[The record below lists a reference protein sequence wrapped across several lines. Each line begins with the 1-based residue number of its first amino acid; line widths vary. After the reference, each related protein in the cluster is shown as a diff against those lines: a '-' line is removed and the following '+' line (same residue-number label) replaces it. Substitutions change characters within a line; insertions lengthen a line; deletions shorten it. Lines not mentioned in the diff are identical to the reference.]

1 MVDLFGFLTD
11 MPIINTLIQR
21 LASRGEGF
29 ENIESGSWEII
40 QYHLRVSLPQG
51 MRFLSHL
58 HTPRRLQLWMLIN
71 RTKKRKPSI
80 YTEAMKANL
89 GVTLPVEW
97 MSRFVRVAEK
107 DKRAQIF
114 FKKNSFY
121 MPYIDVNILTQLSA
135 RNYQRTR
142 YLTMMFDIDIDFSV
156 GQWNELFQKLPFGW
170 ITGKDLGKML
180 FQRPH
185 ILLPLKYS
193 IPVEPKDDR
202 GRTDLARFERIQ
214 HHIVEKLRSAGV
226 KIDAGQK
233 TVTKNPDSDAWDST
247 MSRTEGWTLKEME
260 EALGIEKG
268 SLLASG
274 PGSFLSRK
282 FGGKFAPNISLTKA
296 GFLSQ
301 ASNNMNRTPVFGNV
315 VHIFKP
321 KSNDPHSRNCAL
333 FDDVRIQAYK
343 YYRKGE
349 RKSLYEMNAYCLSVA
364 RNLNDQYPVPLKSY
378 EVKSIAKSIARF
390 CVNKLSL
397 RSDTKNRGAAH
408 EYILP
413 FFSGEMKRS
422 IGARYTHSVVSTK
435 NYRAVADFRTA
446 NPDASRR
453 DACNAL
459 RLSRNT
465 VRKYWDVKI
474 ADDLKSLK
482 RLAALKATVSSFLGE
497 NVVVLAD
504 IKEGQYGAIRET
516 GLLINVLNA
525 VDDVKSNLALIADD
539 VEFDDEALEYP
550 YLNHHIECSCKS
562 ELWNTQFVAGDI
574 DFYLDKCG

>member
-1 MVDLFGFLTD
+1 
-11 MPIINTLIQR
+11 
-21 LASRGEGF
+21 
-29 ENIESGSWEII
+29 
-40 QYHLRVSLPQG
+40 
-51 MRFLSHL
+51 
-58 HTPRRLQLWMLIN
+58 MLIN
-71 RTKKRKPSI
+71 RAKKRKPSI
-80 YTEAMKANL
+80 YTKAMKANL
-89 GVTLPVEW
+89 GVSLPVEW
-97 MSRFVRVAEK
+97 MSRFARVAEK
-107 DKRAQIF
+107 DKKAQIY
-114 FKKNSFY
+114 FKRHSFY

-135 RNYQRTR
+135 KNYQRTR
-142 YLTMMFDIDIDFSV
+142 YLTMMFDIDSDFSV
-156 GQWNELFQKLPFGW
+156 EQWNELFQKLPFGW

-247 MSRTEGWTLKEME
+247 ISRTEGWTLKEME
-260 EALGIEKG
+260 KALGIERG
-268 SLLASG
+268 SRLASG

-282 FGGKFAPNISLTKA
+282 FGGGSHPKVSLMKL
-296 GFLSQ
+296 GSSSQ
-301 ASNNMNRTPVFGNV
+301 TSGNMNRTPVFGGNV

-321 KSNDPHSRNCAL
+321 ESANPHSRNCAL
-333 FDDVRIQAYK
+333 FDDVRVKAYN
-343 YYRKGE
+343 YYRTGE

-364 RNLNDQYPVPLKSY
+364 RNLNVQYPVPLKSY

-435 NYRAVADFRTA
+435 NYRAVADFRAA
-446 NPDASRR
+446 NPDASHR
-453 DACNAL
+453 DACKSLN
-459 RLSRNT
+459 LSRNT
-465 VRKYWDVKI
+465 VRKYWNIKS
-474 ADDLKSLK
+474 AGDLKSLK
-482 RLAALKATVSSFLGE
+482 KLAALKATVSSFLGDK
-497 NVVVLAD
+497 VVVLAN

-516 GLLINVLNA
+516 GLVINALNA
-525 VDDVKSNLALIADD
+525 ADDVKSNLTLVADD
-539 VEFDDEALEYP
+539 VEFDYEALEYP
-550 YLNHHIECSCKS
+550 YLNRHIESSCKS
-562 ELWNTQFVAGDI
+562 ELWNTQVVAEDI
-574 DFYLDKCG
+574 DCYLDKCG